1 MTPLEASAR
10 GSALGLSQEGEDANR
25 PDGHLMIE
33 HIDIQNFRCFEH
45 LEVPDCKR
53 INVIVGDNGGGKTAL
68 LEAIFLT
75 LATGTEIALRF
86 RQQRGLEFNFA
97 GVPRAIEDAI
107 FGDLFYDREFK
118 RTVSVVLSG
127 SGPETRS
134 LRISRGAGSSLEP
147 GSVLPFNAAG
157 VSSAS
162 SLSFKFEWTDAD
174 KQTRVVSP
182 QFSPSGLQVGGT
194 GEDLPGFFFFPSGQT
209 ISAMETA
216 QRFSELSR
224 SRRER
229 PFIDFFCNQYDW
241 IENLSLEIVGGSA
254 ALHATVRGLHE
265 KVPVA
270 NIGGAINRLVAVM
283 LSISTQ
289 PQGVVLVDEM
299 ENGVYHE
306 HHTAIWRSIL
316 FLARQQQCQ
325 LFTTTHNEE
334 WLEALVEAAGEHV
347 SDLALWRLERIN
359 DRPVLR
365 QFFGKTFKGSIE
377 AGGEVR

>member
-1 MTPLEASAR
+1 MTPLEISAR
-10 GSALGLSQEGEDANR
+10 GSAPRPGQKGEDVNR
-25 PDGHLMIE
+25 PNGHLMIE
-33 HIDIQNFRCFEH
+33 HIDIRNFRCFEH
-45 LEVPDCKR
+45 LQVPDCKR

-68 LEAIFLT
+68 LEAIFLAI
-75 LATGTEIALRF
+75 ATGTEIAVRF
-86 RQQRGLEFNFA
+86 RQQRGLEFNFTGA
-97 GVPRAIEDAI
+97 PRAIEEAI
-107 FGDLFYDREFK
+107 FGDLFFDRDFK

-127 SGPETRS
+127 FGPEARS
-134 LRISRGAGSSLEP
+134 LRIYRGAGSSLEP
-147 GSVLPFNAAG
+147 SSILPINMAG
-157 VSSAS
+157 FSSSS
-162 SLSFKFEWTDAD
+162 SLSFKFEWTDAQQ
-174 KQTRVVSP
+174 QTRIVSP
-182 QFSPSGLQVGGT
+182 QVSPSGLQVGGT

-209 ISAMETA
+209 VSAMETA

-224 SRRER
+224 SRKEKS
-229 PFIDFFCNQYDW
+229 FIDFFCNQYEW

-270 NIGGAINRLVAVM
+270 NVGGAINRLIAVM

-306 HHTAIWRSIL
+306 HHTAVWRSIL
-316 FLARQQQCQ
+316 SLARQQQCQ

-334 WLEALVEAAGEHV
+334 WLEALMEAAGEQV
-347 SDLALWRLERIN
+347 SDLALWRLERIKG
-359 DRPVLR
+359 RPVLR